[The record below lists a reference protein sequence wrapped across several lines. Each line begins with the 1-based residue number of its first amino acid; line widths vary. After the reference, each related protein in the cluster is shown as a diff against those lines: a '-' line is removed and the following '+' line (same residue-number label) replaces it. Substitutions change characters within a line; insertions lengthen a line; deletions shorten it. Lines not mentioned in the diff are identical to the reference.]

1 MDEMWNQPLDRDN
14 LKAFYDAT
22 VEMVFP
28 SVFQICKES
37 TRTEQAIVKSYV
49 DTYQQRNSI
58 SGEDVLFVFGDILL
72 KNANEII
79 DKYPLPENMT
89 FAERGLDEYT
99 RNAMLEKINAKIDS
113 RSFKVSEFISS
124 DSKKAKNTKGVK
136 SLSLSL
142 SVSPLLIF
150 QLIVLALIIWGV
162 SYLSVTL
169 PYKNNKLIP
178 ENEIPGTSQFKSI
191 SLKDEYISILSY
203 LPLNIDSSNTEE
215 ADPNSENSDQPL
227 APSFAEPTSEEP
239 KATRG

>member
-1 MDEMWNQPLDRDN
+1 MDEMWNLPIDRDN
-14 LKAFYDAT
+14 LKDFYFST

-28 SVFQICKES
+28 SVFSICKES

-58 SGEDVLFVFGDILL
+58 PGDEVLFVFGDILL

-79 DKYPLPENMT
+79 EKYPLPENLS
-89 FAERGLDEYT
+89 FSERGLDEYT
-99 RNAMLEKINAKIDS
+99 RNSMLEKINTKIDS

-124 DSKKAKNTKGVK
+124 DSKKIK
-136 SLSLSL
+136 SGKASKPISLNL

-150 QLIVLALIIWGV
+150 QLVVLALVIWGV

-178 ENEIPGTSQFKSI
+178 ENEIPGSAQFKSI
-191 SLKDEYISILSY
+191 PLRDEYVSILNY
-203 LPLNIDSSNTEE
+203 LPLNVASSKNEE
-215 ADPNSENSDQPL
+215 ADQIVDEPDQPL
-227 APSFAEPTSEEP
+227 APSFAETTETEP
-239 KATRG
+239 KATKG